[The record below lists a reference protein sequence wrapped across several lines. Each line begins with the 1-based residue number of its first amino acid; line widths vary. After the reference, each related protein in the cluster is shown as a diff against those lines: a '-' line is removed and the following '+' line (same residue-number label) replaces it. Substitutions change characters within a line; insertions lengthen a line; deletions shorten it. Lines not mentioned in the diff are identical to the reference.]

1 MSVLGDAIQA
11 ARDVLRLSDQVKA
24 VAGQLKELGMELRDQ
39 DRRITRLEA
48 KWEAAIELAAL
59 RSAPRLVGDPGRQD

>member
-11 ARDVLRLSDQVKA
+11 ARDVLRLTDQVKA
-24 VAGQLKELGMELRDQ
+24 VAVQIKELGVEVRDQ

-48 KWEAAIELAAL
+48 KWEAAVELAAL
-59 RSAPRLVGDPGRQD
+59 RAPPRLIDDPR